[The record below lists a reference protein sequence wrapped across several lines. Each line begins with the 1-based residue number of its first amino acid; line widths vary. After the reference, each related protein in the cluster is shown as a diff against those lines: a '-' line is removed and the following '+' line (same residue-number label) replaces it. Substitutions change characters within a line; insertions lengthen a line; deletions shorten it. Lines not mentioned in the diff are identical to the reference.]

1 MTPLVIVAAAV
12 FAVIGAVAER
22 VASFW
27 PPDEARRR
35 PPGARTAALALL
47 AATAAGAVAWRSGLS
62 LWATLVYL
70 AFLAPMVFL
79 AATDLEQR
87 RLPHILLDPLI
98 VASLLFV
105 PFNPAVKP
113 LEAAIGAAVALAFLG
128 VTGLIVRGGIAM
140 GDLYLV
146 LPMGLILGWPV
157 FDLSRESDAS
167 SSSALSCRPWRASAC
182 WSRGVP
188 GCAAT
193 SRLVRSSSQDWCWP
207 SSGIRL
213 SSATWRR
220 TRSDAQPG
228 AVWGLAGGLYG
239 VGSAACPSGSVES
252 PLAAF
257 GARTVVAHRSETEG
271 GACRPSGAE

>member
-128 VTGLIVRGGIAM
+128 VTGLIVRGGIAI

-146 LPMGLILGWPV
+146 LPMGLILGWPAIFTAV
-157 FDLSRESDAS
+157 FLGALLSAVAGIGLLVTRRAGMRSYIPFGPFLVAGLVL
-167 SSSALSCRPWRASAC
+167 ALVWDPTLL
-182 WSRGVP
+182 GHM
-188 GCAAT
+188 AANP
-193 SRLVRSSSQDWCWP
+193 V
-207 SSGIRL
+207 
-213 SSATWRR
+213 
-220 TRSDAQPG
+220 
-228 AVWGLAGGLYG
+228 
-239 VGSAACPSGSVES
+239 
-252 PLAAF
+252 
-257 GARTVVAHRSETEG
+257 
-271 GACRPSGAE
+271 